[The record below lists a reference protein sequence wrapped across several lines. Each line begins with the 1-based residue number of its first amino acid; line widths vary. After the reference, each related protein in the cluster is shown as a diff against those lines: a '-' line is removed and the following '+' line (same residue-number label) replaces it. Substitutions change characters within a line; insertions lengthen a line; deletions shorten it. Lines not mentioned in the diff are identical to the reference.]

1 MPRAEARNPFIISD
15 QRAGE
20 LDCGSNQEPIRRIA
34 VLEMMELVAA
44 GGSLMA
50 EWHRFDAG
58 TLEEAPDPS
67 LNGNVEID
75 PPCVHK

>member
-1 MPRAEARNPFIISD
+1 MRAEARNPFIISD

-50 EWHRFDAG
+50 EWHRFAAQCG
-58 TLEEAPDPS
+58 PTK
-67 LNGNVEID
+67 VWT
-75 PPCVHK
+75 